1 MLRMLVHS
9 VPYSLGYM
17 YSSACFDSL
26 WPSLYGQDS
35 RSMQK
40 SWHSLRIFRSCRADR
55 VQTMMKTPVCSNIFP
70 VHKQCRQLTPPQS
83 AFRVDIECTE
93 LPLPKNI
100 CRHRRAHIQMRSSKN
115 IILLHNQS
123 ILTKTRS
130 NTFLRRTPS
139 T

>member
-40 SWHSLRIFRSCRADR
+40 SWHSLRIFRPCRADR
-55 VQTMMKTPVCSNIFP
+55 VQTMMKSPVCSNIFP

-100 CRHRRAHIQMRSSKN
+100 RRHRRAHIQMRSSKN